1 MVEQYVIAILFI
13 SCVSLILSLVSLS
26 YARKFH
32 TETKRLRNNVETYI
46 SLIKKT
52 GKPLDFSISRKRRK
66 RYLVFRVISE
76 KRIVHDEIE
85 KTIKKA
91 LSNLYGAPSIKE
103 SMLSLVYYNDATGY
117 GILRMDSE
125 WKNRVIASLGFAR
138 SYMDN
143 KLLIIPIRSTGTI
156 KRAKNFLFE
165 RIK

>member
-1 MVEQYVIAILFI
+1 MVEQYVLAILFI
-13 SCVSLILSLVSLS
+13 SSVSLILSLVSLS

-32 TETKRLRNNVETYI
+32 NETKKLRNNIETFI
-46 SLIKKT
+46 SLIKKMER
-52 GKPLDFSISRKRRK
+52 PLDFPISKKRRK

-76 KRIVHDEIE
+76 KRIVFDEIE
-85 KTIKKA
+85 KTIKRTM
-91 LSNLYGAPSIKE
+91 SNLYGAPSIKE
-103 SMLSLVYYNDATGY
+103 SMLSLVYYNEATGY

-125 WKNRVIASLGFAR
+125 WKNRVIASFGFAR
-138 SYMDN
+138 SYMDK